1 MSDIDFK
8 KEASKIIKIEL
19 TKQDLDYEQLAQ
31 KMRDMGI
38 DETKA
43 NIANK
48 LHRGAFGFAYALQ
61 IFKAIGLK
69 KLNLE
74 DL

>member
-1 MSDIDFK
+1 MSEVDFK

-19 TKQDLDYEQLAQ
+19 TKQDLGYEQLAQ
-31 KMRDMGI
+31 KMKDIGI

-48 LHRGAFGFAYALQ
+48 LSRGTFSFIFALQ
-61 IFKAIGLK
+61 IFEAIGIKTLRLK
-69 KLNLE
+69 
-74 DL
+74 D

>member
-1 MSDIDFK
+1 MMDWK

-19 TKQDLDYEQLAQ
+19 TKQDIDYETLAH
-31 KMRDMGI
+31 KMKNIGI
-38 DETKA
+38 DEDKA
-43 NIANK
+43 NIGNK
-48 LHRGAFGFAYALQ
+48 LHRGTFSFAYALQ
-61 IFKAIGLK
+61 IFKVLELK

>member
-1 MSDIDFK
+1 MSETNFK

-31 KMRDMGI
+31 KMKEIGVE
-38 DETKA
+38 ETKA

-48 LHRGAFGFAYALQ
+48 LHRGTFSFAYALQ
-61 IFKAIGLK
+61 IFKALGLK

>member
-1 MSDIDFK
+1 MNEADFK

-31 KMRDMGI
+31 KMKDIGI

-48 LHRGAFGFAYALQ
+48 LHRGTFSFAYALS
-61 IFKAIGLK
+61 IFKALGLK

>member
-1 MSDIDFK
+1 MTQDEWYIK
-8 KEASKIIKIEL
+8 AKAIIKSEL
-19 TKQDLDYEQLAQ
+19 AKQDISYEKLSDMLHDIGVDEN
-31 KMRDMGI
+31 KM
-38 DETKA
+38 

-48 LHRGAFGFAYALQ
+48 LNRGKFSFGFALQ
-61 IFKAIGLK
+61 IFKALGLK

>member
-1 MSDIDFK
+1 MDEVYFK

-19 TKQDLDYEQLAQ
+19 TKQGLDYKQLAK
-31 KMRDMGI
+31 KMRDMSI

-48 LHRGAFGFAYALQ
+48 LHRGTFSFAYALQ
-61 IFKAIGLK
+61 IFKALGLK

>member
-1 MSDIDFK
+1 MSEIDFK

-19 TKQDLDYEQLAQ
+19 TRQDLDYEQLAQ

-38 DETKA
+38 DDTKA

-48 LHRGAFGFAYALQ
+48 LHRGTFSFAYALQ
-61 IFKAIGLK
+61 IFKALGLK